1 MVSLTTDYIKG
12 RGNPEPYLKAIAE
25 AGFSHVHWCHHWNS
39 DFLYSAP
46 EIEKINGWLK
56 ENNLLLLDLHASAG
70 VEKNWTSSREYERLA
85 GVELVGNRLH
95 MANRLACETIILHV
109 PEPPENETEKAAYPD
124 QVRRS
129 LDEMQITAR
138 PLGVRIALE
147 NLIGD
152 DFVLLRELLSEYS
165 PDFLGLCYDSGH
177 GNLDGKG
184 LDQLETLI
192 HRLISVHLHDN
203 DGRTDQH
210 RLILDGTIDWQRLA
224 ALMAQSSYEKCV
236 SSESSIHNTGIADEN
251 EFLVKAFST
260 CSKFSDM
267 ITKEKTRLRIQNDK

>member
-46 EIEKINGWLK
+46 EIEQINDWLK
-56 ENNLLLLDLHASAG
+56 EHNLLLLDLHASAG
-70 VEKNWTSSREYERLA
+70 VEKNWASSREYERLA

-109 PEPPENETEKAAYPD
+109 PGPPGNDTEKAVYPD

-129 LDEMQITAR
+129 LDEMQIIAR

-177 GNLDGKG
+177 GNLDGMG

-210 RLILDGTIDWQRLA
+210 RLIMDGTIDWQRLA

-251 EFLVKAFST
+251 EFLVKAFES
-260 CSKFSDM
+260 CSKLSEM
-267 ITKEKTRLRIQNDK
+267 IAEEKARA